1 MTERTCVSF
10 RTLGIESTK
19 DVFVS
24 AHITPFARVRAVHL
38 TQIVHDDD
46 DEKF

>member
-1 MTERTCVSF
+1 MTERTRISF
-10 RTLGIESTK
+10 RTLGIESAQ

-46 DEKF
+46 EEF